1 MAYTYN
7 PVTNELLEMI
17 DLYDDPIVDDKKPK
31 ENKKKRIKRNSY

>member
-17 DLYDDPIVDDKKPK
+17 DLYDDPIIDDKKAK
-31 ENKKKRIKRNSY
+31 ENRKKV